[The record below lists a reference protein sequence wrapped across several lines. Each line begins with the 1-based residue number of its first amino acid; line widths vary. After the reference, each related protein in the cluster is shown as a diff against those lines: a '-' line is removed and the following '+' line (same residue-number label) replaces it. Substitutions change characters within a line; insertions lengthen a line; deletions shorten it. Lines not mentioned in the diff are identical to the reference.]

1 MEGGCVECRACER
14 ASPMNLAI
22 VGQRRDDT
30 TLPLPGCL
38 IADGIP
44 VSARVKVM
52 PAPVMGQFEDARAMS
67 TPVVGE

>member
-1 MEGGCVECRACER
+1 
-14 ASPMNLAI
+14 MNLAI